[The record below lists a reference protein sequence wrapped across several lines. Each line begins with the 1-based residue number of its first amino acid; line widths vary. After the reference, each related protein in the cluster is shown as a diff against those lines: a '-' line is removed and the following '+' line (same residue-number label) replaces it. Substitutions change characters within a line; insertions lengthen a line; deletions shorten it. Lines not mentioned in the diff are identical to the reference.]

1 MPDPKPN
8 ETSSRMFRNAALE
21 KLSTPEQLDQLV
33 RVTTPASWLAL
44 AALGCAIAAAAFW
57 GFYGRIPLKV
67 EGHGVIIRRG
77 GTFNIV
83 ATNAG
88 RIVELNIPA
97 DHVIGRGMVIARV
110 APPDLAASV
119 IAAKGDLADLVE
131 ARRGLAAKSHET
143 SNDQLQRADA
153 AIDSAKR
160 RVDGLEAQLP
170 NAEIVSPIRGH
181 ILSLQAAVGD
191 LVNVGTVLCNVE
203 LGDNDLIASVYV
215 SPADARKIGPH
226 ALVQLSPA
234 DVRREEFGYMLG
246 RVSHVSRFPTTEH
259 EMMYLLEN
267 ESLVRLL
274 SSHGPPLGIEVELLK
289 DRSTFS
295 GFKWTTA
302 TSPPVAIT
310 SGTICTAQIVV
321 GERRPIDMLIP
332 HVRETL
338 GI

>member
-1 MPDPKPN
+1 
-8 ETSSRMFRNAALE
+8 
-21 KLSTPEQLDQLV
+21 
-33 RVTTPASWLAL
+33 
-44 AALGCAIAAAAFW
+44 
-57 GFYGRIPLKV
+57 
-67 EGHGVIIRRG
+67 
-77 GTFNIV
+77 
-83 ATNAG
+83 
-88 RIVELNIPA
+88 
-97 DHVIGRGMVIARV
+97 
-110 APPDLAASV
+110 
-119 IAAKGDLADLVE
+119 
-131 ARRGLAAKSHET
+131 
-143 SNDQLQRADA
+143 
-153 AIDSAKR
+153 
-160 RVDGLEAQLP
+160 
-170 NAEIVSPIRGH
+170 
-181 ILSLQAAVGD
+181 LSLQAAVGD
-191 LVNVGTVLCNVE
+191 LVTVGTVLCNVE

-267 ESLVRLL
+267 ESLVKLL

-302 TSPPVAIT
+302 ASPPVAIT